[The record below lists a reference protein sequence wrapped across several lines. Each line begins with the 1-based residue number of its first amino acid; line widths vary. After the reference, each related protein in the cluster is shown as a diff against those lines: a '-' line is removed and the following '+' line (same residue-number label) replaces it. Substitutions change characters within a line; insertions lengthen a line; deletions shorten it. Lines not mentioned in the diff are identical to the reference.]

1 MAVFGRFT
9 RNARFSFQIAEE
21 EARRMFKS
29 EVDPSHVLI
38 GILSANT
45 TKASEI
51 LRQNGL
57 EMEALKEM
65 VEKLSVLDVK
75 KQEDIYYSA
84 SLKYVIEES
93 IKMANQSGA
102 PIVTTEHILYSIVKM
117 NEAPVS
123 IILDRFG
130 VDKDKVLSSLS
141 SYLNS
146 LRSFNQGGYQ
156 EDDGFDEDA
165 EGDGEALQKYTL
177 DLNELAIKDKIDPVI
192 GRASEI
198 ERLIQILMRRTK
210 NNPVLIGEPGVGKTA
225 IAEGLAQRIV
235 SGNVPEIIRDKKIFS
250 LDLTSLI
257 AGSKYRGE
265 FESRIKNLLEELRQR
280 NDVILFIDEI
290 HTIVGAGSSEGSLDA
305 SNILKPYLTRG
316 EIQIIGA
323 TTVDEYRKYVEKDA
337 ALERRLQTIL
347 VEEPSEEDAI
357 KIIEGLKDKYEA
369 HHRVLISNEAI
380 EAAVTLS
387 KRYIS
392 DRYLPDKAIDLI
404 DEAQS
409 LVRMK
414 NYVRPLSLK
423 EIEDELKE
431 ISSEKIQAI
440 QAQDFER
447 AAQLRDKER
456 ELKDKMDLD
465 RTEWKQKSEL
475 NSIKIGFDD
484 IARVVSKWTGIPV
497 EKLSEE
503 EKEKLLNLDKNLK
516 AKVIGQ
522 DEAID
527 VLSHSIK
534 RARVGLKDKNKP
546 IGSFIFVGPTGV
558 GKTYLAKALAESLFN
573 DENAMIR
580 IDMSEYME
588 KYSVSKLIGSPPGYV
603 GYDEGGQLT
612 EAIRKKPFSVV
623 LFDEIE
629 KAHPDVFNALLQ
641 LLDDGRLTDSKGRT
655 VDFKNAVII
664 MTSNVGANRFKK
676 QNTYGFGDASS
687 EEKSEKKKISEIANE
702 ELKKTF
708 RPEFLNRVDDIV
720 VFNQLK
726 ENDIEKIVHLMAEDL
741 KAKLKEMGIVIEID
755 KSVEDEIAKKGFD
768 LEYGARPLE
777 RTFKKMIEDRL
788 SEEILKN
795 NVSKDKSITI
805 YYNGKEL
812 EFKNGKEEEL
822 VQV

>member
-93 IKMANQSGA
+93 IKMTNQSGA

-156 EDDGFDEDA
+156 EDDGFDEEA

-475 NSIKIGFDD
+475 NSMKIGFDD

-516 AKVIGQ
+516 ARVIGQ

-573 DENAMIR
+573 DETAMIR

-664 MTSNVGANRFKK
+664 MTSNVGASRFKK

>member
-1 MAVFGRFT
+1 
-9 RNARFSFQIAEE
+9 
-21 EARRMFKS
+21 
-29 EVDPSHVLI
+29 
-38 GILSANT
+38 
-45 TKASEI
+45 
-51 LRQNGL
+51 
-57 EMEALKEM
+57 
-65 VEKLSVLDVK
+65 
-75 KQEDIYYSA
+75 
-84 SLKYVIEES
+84 
-93 IKMANQSGA
+93 
-102 PIVTTEHILYSIVKM
+102 
-117 NEAPVS
+117 
-123 IILDRFG
+123 
-130 VDKDKVLSSLS
+130 
-141 SYLNS
+141 
-146 LRSFNQGGYQ
+146 
-156 EDDGFDEDA
+156 
-165 EGDGEALQKYTL
+165 
-177 DLNELAIKDKIDPVI
+177 
-192 GRASEI
+192 
-198 ERLIQILMRRTK
+198 MRRTK

-265 FESRIKNLLEELRQR
+265 FESRIKNLLEELRER
-280 NDVILFIDEI
+280 DDVILFIDEI

-337 ALERRLQTIL
+337 ALERRLQTIM

-369 HHRVLISNEAI
+369 HHRVLISHEAI

-431 ISSEKIQAI
+431 IASEKIQAI
-440 QAQDFER
+440 QAQDFEK

-475 NSIKIGFDD
+475 NSMKIGFDD

-503 EKEKLLNLDKNLK
+503 EKEKLLNLDKKLK
-516 AKVIGQ
+516 SRVIGQ

-664 MTSNVGANRFKK
+664 MTSNVGASRFKK

-741 KAKLKEMGIVIEID
+741 KAKLKEMGLNIEID

>member
-51 LRQNGL
+51 LSQNGL
-57 EMEALKEM
+57 EMEALREM

-75 KQEDIYYSA
+75 KSEEIYYSA

-93 IKMANQSGA
+93 IKMANQAGA
-102 PIVTTEHILYSIVKM
+102 PVVTTEHILYSIVKM

-123 IILDRFG
+123 IILERFG
-130 VDKDKVLSSLS
+130 VDKDRILSALNA
-141 SYLNS
+141 YLNS
-146 LRSFNQGGYQ
+146 LRELNQGGYQ
-156 EDDGFDEDA
+156 ERDDYDDEGVD
-165 EGDGEALQKYTL
+165 DGEALQRFTL
-177 DLNELAIKDKIDPVI
+177 DLNELAKKDKIDPVV

-369 HHRVLISNEAI
+369 HHRVLISKEAI

-392 DRYLPDKAIDLI
+392 DRFLPDKAIDLI

-414 NYVRPLSLK
+414 NYVRPLS
-423 EIEDELKE
+423 LKE

-456 ELKDKMDLD
+456 ELKDKMDID

-475 NSIKIGFDD
+475 NSMKIGFDD

-503 EKEKLLNLDKNLK
+503 EKEKLLKLDMTLK
-516 AKVIGQ
+516 SKVIGQ

-573 DENAMIR
+573 DESAMIR

-603 GYDEGGQLT
+603 GYEEGGQLT

-664 MTSNVGANRFKK
+664 MTSNVGASRFKK

-726 ENDIEKIVHLMAEDL
+726 EKDIERIVHLMAEDL
-741 KAKLKEMGIVIEID
+741 KAKLHEMGIDIEID

>member
-102 PIVTTEHILYSIVKM
+102 SIVTTEHILYSIVKM

-156 EDDGFDEDA
+156 EDDGFDEET

-475 NSIKIGFDD
+475 NSMKIGFDD

-755 KSVEDEIAKKGFD
+755 KSVEDEIANKGFD

>member
-38 GILSANT
+38 GIMSANT

-57 EMEALKEM
+57 EIETLKEM
-65 VEKLSVLDVK
+65 VEKLSTVDVSRP
-75 KQEDIYYSA
+75 QEIYYSA

-93 IKMANQSGA
+93 IKMVNQTNA
-102 PIVTTEHILYSIVKM
+102 QIVTTEHILYSIVKM

-123 IILDRFG
+123 IILERFSADR
-130 VDKDKVLSSLS
+130 DRIMNSLL
-141 SYLNS
+141 SYLES
-146 LRSFNQGGYQ
+146 LNYMGRGGYQ
-156 EDDGFDEDA
+156 EDDSYDDEAGD
-165 EGDGEALQKYTL
+165 DGEALQKYTL
-177 DLNELAIKDKIDPVI
+177 DLNELAMKDKVDPVI

-280 NDVILFIDEI
+280 DDVILFIDEI

-357 KIIEGLKDKYEA
+357 KIIQGLKDKYEA
-369 HHRVLISNEAI
+369 HHRVLISDEAI

-392 DRYLPDKAIDLI
+392 DRFLPDKAIDLI

-409 LVRMK
+409 LVRMN
-414 NYVRPLSLK
+414 NYERPLSLK

-447 AAQLRDKER
+447 AAELRDKER

-475 NSIKIGFDD
+475 NSMKIGFDD

-503 EKEKLLNLDKNLK
+503 EKEKLLNLDKKLK
-516 AKVIGQ
+516 SRVIGQ

-527 VLSHSIK
+527 VLAHSIK

-573 DENAMIR
+573 DESAMIR

-603 GYDEGGQLT
+603 GYEEGGQLT

-664 MTSNVGANRFKK
+664 MTSNVGASRFKK

-687 EEKSEKKKISEIANE
+687 EEKSEKNKIVEIANE

-726 ENDIEKIVHLMAEDL
+726 EKDIAKIVHLMAEDL
-741 KAKLKEMGIVIEID
+741 KAKLAEMGLKINID
-755 KSVEDEIAKKGFD
+755 KSLEDEIAKKGFD
-768 LEYGARPLE
+768 MEYGARPLE

-795 NVSKDKSITI
+795 NVSKDKEITI

-822 VQV
+822 IQV

>member
-57 EMEALKEM
+57 EMEALREM

-75 KQEDIYYSA
+75 KPEDIYYSA

-93 IKMANQSGA
+93 IKMANQGGA

-123 IILDRFG
+123 IILERFG
-130 VDKDKVLSSLS
+130 VDRERVLTSLS
-141 SYLNS
+141 NYLNS
-146 LRSFNQGGYQ
+146 LRGFNQGGYQ
-156 EDDGFDEDA
+156 DEDGFDEEAAD
-165 EGDGEALQKYTL
+165 DGEALQKYTL

-265 FESRIKNLLEELRQR
+265 FESRIKNLLEELRER
-280 NDVILFIDEI
+280 DDVILFIDEI

-337 ALERRLQTIL
+337 ALERRLQTIM

-369 HHRVLISNEAI
+369 HHRVLISHEAI

-431 ISSEKIQAI
+431 IASEKIQAI
-440 QAQDFER
+440 QAQDFEK

-475 NSIKIGFDD
+475 NSMKISFDD

-503 EKEKLLNLDKNLK
+503 EKEKLLNLDKKLK
-516 AKVIGQ
+516 SRVIGQ

-664 MTSNVGANRFKK
+664 MTSNVGASRFKK

-741 KAKLKEMGIVIEID
+741 KAKLKEMGLNIEID